1 MKGVIL
7 HGGSGTRLRPLTHT
21 GPKQL
26 IPVANKPISQYVLE
40 DLRESGITD
49 VAIVLGDLGPEK
61 VEEYY
66 GDGRRFKAK
75 ITYIHQGEPGGIA
88 QAVGLCQDF
97 VGDNPFVVYLGDN
110 LLRGGI
116 KRIVNEFVDSKY
128 AAMILLCE
136 VKTPELFGVA
146 EFDKSGKLVRLVE
159 KPKKPPSNYAL
170 TGVYF
175 FRPII
180 FRIIQR
186 LNPSW
191 RGELEITEAL
201 QLLLND
207 GHDVSYRLVKGWW
220 KDTGAPEDILE
231 SNRLVL
237 DEMAPNIEGNV
248 EEDAKLQGR
257 ISVGR
262 GTVIKSGAV
271 IRGPV
276 IIGES
281 TTVET
286 GVYIGPY
293 TSIGNHVTIKK
304 GEVENSIVMD
314 HCLIEVNERITDSL
328 IGPHSNITS
337 CDDSP
342 KGCRFIV
349 GERAQIML

>member
-49 VAIVLGDLGPEK
+49 VAIVLGDLSPEK
-61 VEEYY
+61 VKEHYEN
-66 GDGRRFKAK
+66 GRRFKVK
-75 ITYIHQGEPGGIA
+75 ITYIHQGEPKGIA

-116 KRIVNEFVDSKY
+116 KKTVTEFVESKY

-136 VKTPELFGVA
+136 VKNPELFGVA
-146 EFDKSGKLVRLVE
+146 EFDKNGKLVRLIE

-180 FRIIQR
+180 FKIIQR
-186 LNPSW
+186 LRQSW

-201 QLLLND
+201 QLLLDN
-207 GHDVSYRLVKGWW
+207 GYDVSYRFVKGWW

-237 DEMAPNIEGNV
+237 DEMAPNVEGNV

-257 ISVGR
+257 ISIGK
-262 GTVIKSGAV
+262 GTVIKSGAA

-281 TTVET
+281 ATVET

-293 TSIGNHVTIKK
+293 TSIGNHVIIKK
-304 GEVENSIVMD
+304 GEIENSIVMD

-328 IGPHSNITS
+328 IGPHSKITS
-337 CDDSP
+337 CNDRP

-349 GERAQIML
+349 GERAQMML